1 MDITDRNSYAFPQ
14 VKAGELATVV
24 KLPVEPTPTVTMDMR
39 QVSLLEILQELEKQT
54 GIFFSYESSMLDDF
68 PKMSFKAQ
76 DESLSYCLRRLFY
89 SLPVTYRMTGQI
101 VILKRKPRLYTISGF
116 VRDSVSY
123 ESLINASV
131 FERNTRS
138 GTTTNNYGF
147 YSITLPPGKVTLRA
161 SFVGYDAK
169 EVTFELSRDT
179 LVDIPLHAIGT
190 LGEIVVEG
198 LNPRS
203 EVLNTR
209 TGVVEVPSWRIKSMP
224 ALLGETD
231 VVKPCNDCPALQ

>member
-1 MDITDRNSYAFPQ
+1 MGRIWILLTGILMLFSQ

-24 KLPVEPTPTVTMDMR
+24 KLPVEPTPTVTMEMR

-116 VRDSVSY
+116 VTRYPTKVLLMLRYSNAIPGAEQQQIITAFTVLLCLPGRLLYEPPLSVMMRKRSLLSY
-123 ESLINASV
+123 PVIHW
-131 FERNTRS
+131 
-138 GTTTNNYGF
+138 
-147 YSITLPPGKVTLRA
+147 SIYL
-161 SFVGYDAK
+161 YM
-169 EVTFELSRDT
+169 LSRHWGR
-179 LVDIPLHAIGT
+179 L
-190 LGEIVVEG
+190 
-198 LNPRS
+198 
-203 EVLNTR
+203 
-209 TGVVEVPSWRIKSMP
+209 SWR
-224 ALLGETD
+224 A
-231 VVKPCNDCPALQ
+231 